1 MTDETPHI
9 PETLAQYLTENQ
21 DPQQVARIYEK
32 VSQLLTRG
40 EQVIYIAVQK
50 ALTYDPTPEIVVLTN
65 RRFMHYQ
72 QNLMGSAKFTD
83 YIWRELKEARLEE
96 GVMRATLTLYAANG
110 ETLRV
115 DNLVKE
121 QARRLYAI
129 AQEMEENVRE
139 ELRLRAM
146 EEKRGRLDRRPGRR
160 TAPGAQQAQATD
172 GSGTDLGRGVRG
184 QKERDSGPAVRA
196 TQRNAEKRGETR
208 RKNKWF
214 FLRVSPRFSASD
226 AARRR
231 RPGPAPHRRRR
242 CPRRRGPFP
251 ATPPA
256 ASAWP

>member
-21 DPQQVARIYEK
+21 DPQQVERIYDK

-65 RRFMHYQ
+65 RRFMHYR
-72 QNLMGSAKFTD
+72 QNLMGSAQFTD
-83 YIWRELKEARLEE
+83 YIWRELKEAKLEE
-96 GVMRATLTLYAANG
+96 GVMRATLTLFAANG
-110 ETLRV
+110 ETLRI

-146 EEKRGRLDRRPGRR
+146 EEKRAEAGGVYLPGMMGAVGAGSTAAPADEPLQALSKLKQLMEAGLITAEEFETKKKEILARL
-160 TAPGAQQAQATD
+160 
-172 GSGTDLGRGVRG
+172 
-184 QKERDSGPAVRA
+184 
-196 TQRNAEKRGETR
+196 
-208 RKNKWF
+208 
-214 FLRVSPRFSASD
+214 
-226 AARRR
+226 
-231 RPGPAPHRRRR
+231 
-242 CPRRRGPFP
+242 
-251 ATPPA
+251 
-256 ASAWP
+256 

>member
-21 DPQQVARIYEK
+21 DPQQVERIYDK

-65 RRFMHYQ
+65 RRFMHYR
-72 QNLMGSAKFTD
+72 QNLMGSAQFTD
-83 YIWRELKEARLEE
+83 YIWRELKEAKLEE
-96 GVMRATLTLYAANG
+96 GVMRATLTLFAANG
-110 ETLRV
+110 ETLRI

-146 EEKRGRLDRRPGRR
+146 EEKRAEAGGVYLPGMMGMAGAGSTAAPADEPLQALSKLKQLMEAGLISAEEFETKKKEILARL
-160 TAPGAQQAQATD
+160 
-172 GSGTDLGRGVRG
+172 
-184 QKERDSGPAVRA
+184 
-196 TQRNAEKRGETR
+196 
-208 RKNKWF
+208 
-214 FLRVSPRFSASD
+214 
-226 AARRR
+226 
-231 RPGPAPHRRRR
+231 
-242 CPRRRGPFP
+242 
-251 ATPPA
+251 
-256 ASAWP
+256 